1 MSLEETKSD
10 SGLGVSALK
19 TRVEK
24 LESDVKNVTTQIND
38 LEKKKIEAVALLNAL
53 NGAKQQCQMFLQEIN
68 NENSGEQ
75 SLTENTGDMGSLGGP
90 PPTAEELEIQKAKE
104 KAATTDK

>member
-1 MSLEETKSD
+1 MSIEQDKIQ
-10 SGLGVSALK
+10 A
-19 TRVEK
+19 RFEK
-24 LESDVKNVTTQIND
+24 LEKDVTNVTEQIKD
-38 LEKKKIEAVALLNAL
+38 LDKKRIEAVALLNAIQ
-53 NGAKQQCQMFLQEIN
+53 GAKQQCQMFLQEIN